1 MIRLAFIFF
10 TLLIAGCAA
19 PHAERPIVSA
29 DQPNLR
35 LMTYNINFAGP
46 RMDLAIA
53 AIREANP
60 DIVCLQET
68 TPVWESTLRQALSE
82 LYPHM
87 EFRHSGG
94 AGGQGFLSKYELK
107 EVAYVTETP
116 GWFPGWI
123 VKADTPVGIV
133 QLVNVHLRP
142 PLSERG
148 SVTPSAYF
156 GTTSIRREEVRVLS
170 DKLDPLSP
178 TLVVGDFNEND
189 SGKALTW
196 LRERGFADALRQFD
210 ASGNTWEWRTSVIT
224 LRGRYDHILY
234 SNQLYCRDARVM
246 RRGMSDHFPVVA
258 VITAK

>member
-1 MIRLAFIFF
+1 
-10 TLLIAGCAA
+10 
-19 PHAERPIVSA
+19 
-29 DQPNLR
+29 
-35 LMTYNINFAGP
+35 MTYNVNFAGP

-53 AIREANP
+53 AIREVNP

-68 TPVWESTLRQALSE
+68 TPIWERELRQALAD

-87 EFRHSGG
+87 QFRHSGG
-94 AGGQGFLSKYELK
+94 AGGQAFLSKYELK
-107 EVAYVTETP
+107 EVAYIEQPP

-123 VKADTPVGIV
+123 VKANTPIGVV
-133 QLVNVHLRP
+133 QFVNVHLRP

-148 SVTPSAYF
+148 SVTPSAFF
-156 GTTSIRREEVRVLS
+156 GAGSIHRDEVRVLS

-178 TLVVGDFNEND
+178 TMVLGDFNEND
-189 SGKALTW
+189 SGKAVTW

-210 ASGNTWEWRTSVIT
+210 SSANTWEWRTSVIT

-234 SNQLYCRDARVM
+234 SRDLNAVDARVM